1 MKDNVVTHGLKV
13 NELIEKI
20 GDMIINKE
28 INLDSIVVIDSYDGY
43 RLGVDK
49 LTTEDNETVT
59 LTAMLHTEQLY
70 DLQDSKANW
79 LSEEYYK
86 D

>member
-13 NELIEKI
+13 NELIEKL

-28 INLDSIVVIDSYDGY
+28 INLDSIVVIDSFDGY
-43 RLGVDK
+43 RLGIDR
-49 LTTEDNETVT
+49 LTAEDNETIT
-59 LTAMLHTEQLY
+59 ITAMLHTEQLY
-70 DLQDSKANW
+70 DLQDSKAYR
-79 LSEEYYK
+79 LSEKYYK